1 MTLLLVF
8 LIGVLNGLRSLT
20 PPAATAWAAHLSW
33 LRLPRFAVWLGT
45 TPAVVIFTVL
55 ALVELVNDKLP
66 KTPSR
71 TEPMGL
77 IVRIIMGAFAG
88 ACLAPNR
95 GQGSIIGALIGAAG
109 AIAGTFAGH
118 QARTKLVRALG
129 TPDFVIAIFEDLVA
143 VGGSLYIVSRF

>member
-1 MTLLLVF
+1 
-8 LIGVLNGLRSLT
+8 
-20 PPAATAWAAHLSW
+20 
-33 LRLPRFAVWLGT
+33 
-45 TPAVVIFTVL
+45 
-55 ALVELVNDKLP
+55 
-66 KTPSR
+66 
-71 TEPMGL
+71 MGL